1 MRIPTFFTDR
11 PVFAAVL
18 SIVITLLGALAF
30 FQLPISQYPE
40 VVPPTV
46 IVSATYPGANAQTVA
61 DTLAAPLEQEI
72 NGVEGMLY
80 MSSSGTSDGRL
91 QIVVTF
97 KLGTDLDEAQMQ
109 VQNRVNAGLQR
120 LPEDVRRLG
129 VTAKKQSPDL
139 TLAVQFYSPDGSRD
153 TFYLANYVTLQVQ
166 NRIARIAGVADA
178 NTLGGL
184 DFSMR
189 VWIDPDKLASRGLTP
204 GDVVRAI
211 REQNVQVAAG
221 ALGQQPS
228 PEGVEFQFT
237 LSAQGRLTKAEQ
249 FGDIVL
255 RTGENG
261 DVIRVRDVARVEL
274 GARDYAVKSYRDG
287 SNAISLRVFQLPGTN
302 ALDTADAVYAEMR
315 EMKKRFPTGVDY
327 SINYDPT
334 RFVRQSFE
342 SVLHTLL
349 EAVAL
354 VILVVILFLQTW
366 RASIIPL
373 LAVPVSLIGTFV
385 VMKLLGSSLNNLS
398 LFGLVLAIGI
408 VVDDAIVVVE
418 NVERYLAEGL
428 SPRDATLKA
437 MGEVSGALVAIA
449 LVLCAVFVPTAFL
462 GGITGAFYRQF
473 ALTISTATVISAIT
487 ALTLSPAL
495 TALLLKK
502 HTPHAGEDSLGGRKI
517 EGAFRKSALTALFM
531 RKNGAGH
538 EENVFVWAIHR
549 FFRWFNAG
557 FDRLSRAYSRAV
569 RGILRHR
576 AIALMTYVGL
586 LAATIFVFTRVPVGF
601 IPAQDMGYFLV
612 VVQLPDGSS
621 FNRTDEVV
629 KRVDRI
635 ARDTPGVGH
644 TFAISGYSSV
654 FQANQSNVGAAF
666 IIPKDFSE
674 RKDPSLS
681 SQALMNTLRKKL
693 SVIQEA
699 RILVLPPP
707 PLRGLGN
714 SGGFKVQVQDLD
726 GAGLVPLQKATQQL
740 LDALAK
746 EPGFTSLITGFRPNA
761 PQFFIDIDRAAAKN
775 LGVSLA
781 DINETLQV
789 SLGSVYVNDFNLFG
803 RTYQVYAMA
812 EPEYRDTPEDV
823 RRLQMRNK
831 DGGMVSLGSFVQVNR
846 IGGADRV
853 QRYNM
858 FTSADINGATLPG
871 VSSGQMISSLERVA
885 AQALPPGYSVEWTD
899 LTYQQILAGNSIV
912 YIFPLC
918 VLFVFLV
925 LAAQY
930 ESWGLPLA
938 VILIVPM
945 CLLSA
950 LGGVLLVG
958 QDNNIFTQVGLVVLI
973 GLASKNA
980 ILIVEFARQLENAGR
995 SVIEAAVEAAH
1006 LRLRPILMTSLAFIL
1021 GVLPLALASGA
1032 GSEMRRALGTTVFWG
1047 MLGVTGFG
1055 LLLTPVFYVVIRSFG
1070 KREEPAAPPA
1080 ELAPAPMPEDELVLR

>member
-1 MRIPTFFTDR
+1 MNLPRFFVDR

-18 SIVITLLGALAF
+18 SIVITLLGALAY
-30 FQLPISQYPE
+30 FQLPISQYPD
-40 VVPPTV
+40 VIPPTV
-46 IVSATYPGANAQTVA
+46 IVSASYPGANAQTVS

-72 NGVEGMLY
+72 NGVENMLY

-91 QIVVTF
+91 QLVVTF
-97 KLGTDLDEAQMQ
+97 KLGTNLDDAQVQ
-109 VQNRVNAGLQR
+109 VQNRVNAALPR
-120 LPEDVRRLG
+120 LPEEVRRLG

-139 TLAVQFYSPDGSRD
+139 TLAVQFFSPDGTRD
-153 TFYLANYVTLQVQ
+153 TFYLANYVTLQIQ
-166 NRIARIAGVADA
+166 NRIARLPGVAEA
-178 NTLGGL
+178 GTIGGL

-189 VWIDPDKLASRGLTP
+189 VWLDPNKLAARGLTA

-221 ALGQQPS
+221 ALGQEPA
-228 PEGVEFQFT
+228 PADTDFQYT
-237 LSAQGRLTKAEQ
+237 LTAQGRLLRSEQ

-255 RTGENG
+255 RTGAQG

-274 GARDYAVKSYRDG
+274 GARDYAVKSYMDG
-287 SNAISLRVFQLPGTN
+287 KNAISLRIFQLPGTN

-315 EMKKRFPTGVDY
+315 RLKERFPPGVDY
-327 SINYDPT
+327 RINYDPT

-349 EAVAL
+349 EAIAL
-354 VILVVILFLQTW
+354 VVLVVILFLQTW

-373 LAVPVSLIGTFV
+373 IAVPVSLIGTFA

-418 NVERYLAEGL
+418 NVERYLAQGL
-428 SPRDATLKA
+428 KRRDAVLKA

-449 LVLCAVFVPTAFL
+449 LVLCAVFVPVAFL

-473 ALTISTATVISAIT
+473 ALTIATATVISAFN

-495 TALLLKK
+495 AALLLR
-502 HTPHAGEDSLGGRKI
+502 PHGKDTMDPKDREALPLRLVHGFFAKFN
-517 EGAFRKSALTALFM
+517 GAFERFSELYAKVVRGLVRHTVLAVLAVLGYVALLALT
-531 RKNGAGH
+531 
-538 EENVFVWAIHR
+538 
-549 FFRWFNAG
+549 
-557 FDRLSRAYSRAV
+557 
-569 RGILRHR
+569 
-576 AIALMTYVGL
+576 
-586 LAATIFVFTRVPVGF
+586 VFTFVRVPAGF
-601 IPAQDMGYFLV
+601 IPPQDMGYFLV
-612 VVQLPDGSS
+612 VVQLPDGAS
-621 FNRTDEVV
+621 FSRTDEVV
-629 KRVDRI
+629 RRVDEI
-635 ARDTPGVGH
+635 ARAEKGVAH

-654 FQANQSNVGAAF
+654 LQANQSNVGAAF
-666 IIPKDFSE
+666 IIPEDFAQ
-674 RKDPSLS
+674 RKDKSLTA
-681 SQALMNTLRKKL
+681 QALMNTLRQKFSAIK
-693 SVIQEA
+693 EA

-714 SGGFKVQVQDLD
+714 SGGFKIQVQDLD
-726 GAGLVPLQKATQQL
+726 GAGLAALDTATRQFM
-740 LDALAK
+740 DALAQ
-746 EPGFTSLITGFRPNA
+746 EPGFTSLLTGFRPNT
-761 PQFFIDIDRAAAKN
+761 PQYFVDIDRAAAKN

-781 DINETLQV
+781 EINETLQV

-803 RTYQVYAMA
+803 RTYQVFAMA
-812 EPEYRDTPEDV
+812 EPEFRNAPEDV
-823 RRLQMRNK
+823 SRLQTRNAE
-831 DGGMVSLGSFVQVNR
+831 GGMVPLGSLVQVQR

-858 FTSADINGATLPG
+858 FTSADVTGNTLPG
-871 VSSGQMISSLERVA
+871 ISSGQMIATVERLGREH
-885 AQALPPGYSVEWTD
+885 LPSGFAYEWTD
-899 LTYQQILAGNSIV
+899 LAYQQILAGNTLV
-912 YIFPLC
+912 YVFPLC

-950 LGGVLLVG
+950 LAGVWAAG
-958 QDNNIFTQVGLVVLI
+958 QDNNIFTQIGLVVLV

-980 ILIVEFARQLENAGR
+980 ILIVEFAKQLHDAGK
-995 SVIEAAVEAAH
+995 SATEAAIEAAR

-1021 GVLPLALASGA
+1021 GVLPLALATGA

-1047 MLGVTGFG
+1047 MLGVTAFG
-1055 LLLTPVFYVVIRSFG
+1055 LLLTPVFYVILRGSSDRRIR
-1070 KREEPAAPPA
+1070 AASRT
-1080 ELAPAPMPEDELVLR
+1080 DG